1 MYILARCKEKEIFS
15 GGGTKRGQIPD
26 EIKLLCC
33 LRVLGRD
40 NCFDDISEMSDI
52 GESTA
57 LSVFTKFVLSFSM
70 NFQDEFI
77 TTPEG
82 ENLQKVMDIYSKLGF
97 PGCVGSIDAT
107 HLKWAMCPKSL
118 SNICTGKE
126 SFPSIAYQV
135 VVDHSRRILHISQ
148 GMYDSLNDI
157 TITRYDKF
165 CLDVKNGNIYKDVE
179 FEVTDEN
186 ECTYS

>member
-1 MYILARCKEKEIFS
+1 
-15 GGGTKRGQIPD
+15 
-26 EIKLLCC
+26 
-33 LRVLGRD
+33 
-40 NCFDDISEMSDI
+40 MSDI

-165 CLDVKNGNIYKDVE
+165 CQNVKNGNIYKDVE